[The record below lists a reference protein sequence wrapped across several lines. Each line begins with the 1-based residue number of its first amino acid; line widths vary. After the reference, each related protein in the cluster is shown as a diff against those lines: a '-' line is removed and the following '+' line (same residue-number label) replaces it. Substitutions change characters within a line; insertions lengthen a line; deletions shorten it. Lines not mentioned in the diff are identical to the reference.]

1 MPGGLGCTPRAK
13 DALPI
18 PLVWKETYE
27 WRLAASPIRSYLFR
41 GNIPVVR
48 NRFLESSLPS
58 PLLVRLRVGT
68 VPFRAVAS
76 LELDEKHE
84 RHNILLLFP
93 LPPFP
98 RLPSQVVSSSNLVRT
113 ARLQRSTTPASQRAT
128 PRFAWRGRPCRQ
140 PGPAATASA
149 LALTLAAGVN
159 RGGFSVRSQPR
170 NSRGVA
176 SVAHVFFRYN
186 PSSPLPFSS
195 FSTSPRVVCVCVFA
209 TLSVAR
215 TVCSFL
221 ALRAP

>member
-1 MPGGLGCTPRAK
+1 MSGVSLRRLSVHIYSAETFLLCATGSLSLLFPPPCSFACGSGRFPFG
-13 DALPI
+13 
-18 PLVWKETYE
+18 PLLRWSST
-27 WRLAASPIRSYLFR
+27 RSTSAITFS
-41 GNIPVVR
+41 
-48 NRFLESSLPS
+48 FSFPS
-58 PLLVRLRVGT
+58 PL
-68 VPFRAVAS
+68 
-76 LELDEKHE
+76 
-84 RHNILLLFP
+84 
-93 LPPFP
+93 P

-186 PSSPLPFSS
+186 PSSPLPPSS

>member
-1 MPGGLGCTPRAK
+1 MSGVSLRRLSVHIYSAETFLLCATGSLSLL
-13 DALPI
+13 LP
-18 PLVWKETYE
+18 P
-27 WRLAASPIRSYLFR
+27 
-41 GNIPVVR
+41 
-48 NRFLESSLPS
+48 PS

-140 PGPAATASA
+140 PSPAATASA